1 MITPLRFFMMCGVL
15 VVAVSDA
22 SAQSC
27 AAGPATLQILGSAG
41 AAFNKDRASSSY
53 LLWIDGKARMLVDIG
68 GGAYLRFAQSEAKL
82 SDLVLIGISHLHP
95 DHVSDLP
102 ALLALS
108 HLQRKEPLPIAGPSA
123 GLGVSGPA
131 GIDVAP
137 DFATFLARMFDE
149 RNGAFQMMGGA
160 LGAAKGGGVTL
171 KVSVVDVL
179 KAEPSAVFESEG
191 LKVTAFGIPHANMP
205 TLAYRVETR
214 DGTIVFSSDQN
225 GTNPKFVDFAKNA
238 DVLIMHLAIAAGA
251 PANPLHAAPAV
262 VGRIAQ
268 EAHVGRL
275 VVSHLGVYDLD
286 AAIAELKTAYTG
298 PLIIGADLQCT
309 PIAR

>member
-1 MITPLRFFMMCGVL
+1 
-15 VVAVSDA
+15 
-22 SAQSC
+22 
-27 AAGPATLQILGSAG
+27 
-41 AAFNKDRASSSY
+41 
-53 LLWIDGKARMLVDIG
+53 
-68 GGAYLRFAQSEAKL
+68 KL

-102 ALLALS
+102 ALLWLN

-137 DFATFLARMFDE
+137 DFATFLASLFDE
-149 RNGAFQMMGGA
+149 RNGAFQVMGGA
-160 LGAAKGGGVTL
+160 LGAAKGAGVPL

-179 KAEPSAVFESEG
+179 KAEPSAVFKGEG

-225 GTNPKFVDFAKNA
+225 GAPHHAPRDRRRRPCES
-238 DVLIMHLAIAAGA
+238 AACGA
-251 PANPLHAAPAV
+251 G
-262 VGRIAQ
+262 GR
-268 EAHVGRL
+268 GR
-275 VVSHLGVYDLD
+275 HRAG
-286 AAIAELKTAYTG
+286 
-298 PLIIGADLQCT
+298 
-309 PIAR
+309 